1 MKYGV
6 GKILPQDSSSRVIFV
21 SLYTV
26 DVLAMARF
34 LGKVTHVMWRC
45 VSLFFWV
52 VENKKAVS
60 YTHLTLP
67 TTILV

>member
-1 MKYGV
+1 MVLARFYPRTV
-6 GKILPQDSSSRVIFV
+6 ARVIFI

-34 LGKVTHVMWRC
+34 LGKVPHVMWRC

-52 VENKKAVS
+52 VENKKESNVWDRK
-60 YTHLTLP
+60 
-67 TTILV
+67 